1 MAEALITSQR
11 FSGDTTDMFL
21 MMACLS

>member
-21 MMACLS
+21 MMA